1 MKTLYEVNIVIFKGW
16 EEGVGMLPRF
26 LEGVIEEMVPFSGE
40 RELAIEEKGRE
51 PMGLSR

>member
-26 LEGVIEEMVPFSGE
+26 LEGVIEEMVPFSGVR
-40 RELAIEEKGRE
+40 RELAIEEKEGAH
-51 PMGLSR
+51 GSV